1 MTKSVH
7 EETIRIVDEQM
18 KDIDIQMRALDD
30 FVTRARSQNTQHYD
44 AHSQSLKTLSNTAKV
59 SYDSIGSQL
68 ATTYERSKSLSDD
81 ITEKQKLLGEAL
93 TTLDSTFQ
101 RPLSDLRANISC
113 INLQEYEPTGETP
126 QRTQYEYPTVL
137 PRTEAHEDLLT
148 TADSL
153 SPLAVSPSKTAVFSD
168 PIPDADE
175 SVEPRPLITN
185 FSASLPP
192 GGKFSQTLPGL
203 REINVNVSGTSR
215 NLTPEI
221 AAANLSASVCADS
234 TAPVLGR
241 SVREPPSR
249 KFVRKPAVV
258 ALEGRENATP
268 SQVQAL
274 SRSTGRRRSPRI
286 AG

>member
-1 MTKSVH
+1 VTKSVH

-44 AHSQSLKTLSNTAKV
+44 AHSQSLKSLSKTAKA

-68 ATTYERSKSLSDD
+68 ATTHERSKSLSDD
-81 ITEKQKLLGEAL
+81 ISEKQKLLDEAL
-93 TTLDSTFQ
+93 TILDSTFQ
-101 RPLSDLRANISC
+101 RPLSDLRANISRM
-113 INLQEYEPTGETP
+113 NLQEYEPTGETP

-137 PRTEAHEDLLT
+137 PRTETHENLL
-148 TADSL
+148 AIAGPL

-175 SVEPRPLITN
+175 SVESRPLVTD

-203 REINVNVSGTSR
+203 REINVNVLGSSR

-221 AAANLSASVCADS
+221 AVGNLSASVCADS

-241 SVREPPSR
+241 SVKEPPNR
-249 KFVRKPAVV
+249 KFVRKPTVV
-258 ALEGRENATP
+258 HLEGRENATP